1 METTFNISKEVYFNS
16 ISSVFPDNV
25 SILTQVKLDFPR
37 MDIFINKK
45 KINDYHIFLEK
56 IRKDYSDYLEK
67 ILLLTN
73 QNAHFYSY
81 NKIFNILSKKD
92 FHIISVISEPNE
104 KKYLCTE
111 FTLNAL
117 IKQAVIYNKYKV
129 ITVDQQDSDKQVYR
143 TLLITTIIDLVI
155 LNPILIK
162 IQYID

>member
-37 MDIFINKK
+37 MDIFINNK
-45 KINDYHIFLEK
+45 KIKDYHVFLER
-56 IRKDYSDYLEK
+56 IGKDYPDYLEK

-104 KKYLCTE
+104 KKFLCTE

-117 IKQAVIYNKYKV
+117 IKQAVIYNKYRV
-129 ITVDQQDSDKQVYR
+129 ITVDQQDNDKQMYR
-143 TLLITTIIDLVI
+143 TLLITTIVDLVI

>member
-117 IKQAVIYNKYKV
+117 IKNRCIEHF
-129 ITVDQQDSDKQVYR
+129 
-143 TLLITTIIDLVI
+143 
-155 LNPILIK
+155 
-162 IQYID
+162 

>member
-1 METTFNISKEVYFNS
+1 METTFNISKEVYFKS
-16 ISSVFPDNV
+16 ISTVFPDNV
-25 SILTQVKLDFPR
+25 SLLKQVKVDFPR

-45 KINDYHIFLEK
+45 KINDYHVFLEK
-56 IRKDYSDYLEK
+56 IGKDYPDYLEK
-67 ILLLTN
+67 ILLLSN

-92 FHIISVISEPNE
+92 FHIISILPESIE
-104 KKYLCTE
+104 KRYLCTK
-111 FTLNAL
+111 FILNSL

-129 ITVDQQDSDKQVYR
+129 ITIGQEEGDKQVYR
-143 TLLITTIIDLVI
+143 TLLVTTIIDLVI

>member
-104 KKYLCTE
+104 KKYLYTE

>member
-16 ISSVFPDNV
+16 ISAVFPDNV
-25 SILTQVKLDFPR
+25 SLLKQVKVDFPR

-45 KINDYHIFLEK
+45 KINDYHVFLEK
-56 IRKDYSDYLEK
+56 IGKDYPDYLEK
-67 ILLLTN
+67 ILLLSN
-73 QNAHFYSY
+73 QNAHFYAY

-92 FHIISVISEPNE
+92 FHIISVLSEPTE
-104 KKYLCTE
+104 KRYLCTE
-111 FTLNAL
+111 FILNSL

-129 ITVDQQDSDKQVYR
+129 ITLDQENLDKEVYR

>member
-16 ISSVFPDNV
+16 ISSVFPDTV
-25 SILTQVKLDFPR
+25 SILKQVKLDFPR

-45 KINDYHIFLEK
+45 KFNDYHVFLEK
-56 IRKDYSDYLEK
+56 IGKDYPDYLEK

-92 FHIISVISEPNE
+92 FHIISGISESNE
-104 KKYLCTE
+104 KRYLCTE
-111 FTLNAL
+111 FILNSL
-117 IKQAVIYNKYKV
+117 IKQAVIYNKYNV
-129 ITVDQQDSDKQVYR
+129 ITVDQQDSNNQVYR

>member
-45 KINDYHIFLEK
+45 KINDYHVFLEK